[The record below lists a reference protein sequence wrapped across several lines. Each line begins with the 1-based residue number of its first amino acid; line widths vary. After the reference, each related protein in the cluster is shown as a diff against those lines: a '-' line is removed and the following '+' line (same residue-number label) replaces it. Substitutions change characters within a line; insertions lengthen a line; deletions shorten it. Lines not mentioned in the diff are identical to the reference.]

1 MNLSWLVRTFVNVM
15 WPFVDSVTK
24 SKVKFCTPEELGNM
38 GDVAPHVLLK
48 ECGGNV
54 DVSNYRIFREEAD
67 SSCLMITIPI
77 GLLYWKSA
85 WKGGRNIWK
94 LGDLLVLHK

>member
-24 SKVKFCTPEELGNM
+24 SKVKFCTPEELGGM

-48 ECGGNV
+48 ECGGHV
-54 DVSNYRIFREEAD
+54 DVSHSRGIE
-67 SSCLMITIPI
+67 LMIVA
-77 GLLYWKSA
+77 L
-85 WKGGRNIWK
+85 
-94 LGDLLVLHK
+94 